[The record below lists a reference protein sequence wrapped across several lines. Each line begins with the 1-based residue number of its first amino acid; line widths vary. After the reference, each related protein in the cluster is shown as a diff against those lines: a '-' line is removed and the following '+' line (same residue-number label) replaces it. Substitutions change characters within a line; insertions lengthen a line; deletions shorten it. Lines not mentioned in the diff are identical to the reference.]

1 MEVTSDTGTVNML
14 IAAKARTWIASLTA
28 ATLVSACGG
37 GGSAAGGSVDVRLT
51 DMPVDHADQ
60 VVISVS
66 GVAFKPAGS
75 APEVVED
82 FTPRSID
89 LLQYQNGETAILL
102 QDTPMAAGR
111 YQWLRLIID
120 TEPNVRDS
128 YIVIDGQE
136 CELNV
141 PSGAE
146 TGLKMHRPID
156 VPADGNLALTVDFD
170 LHKSIHAP
178 PGQASGACATGYA
191 LRPTLRLVNDA
202 DVGAIDGT
210 VSFESG
216 SVPVDCTPKVYLFEG
231 TVIPDDEEDTTAASP
246 DVDSFAVVN
255 VDIPDGSTTGT
266 YRAAFIPAGS
276 YTAAFTCDEDT
287 DADETLGFVTPE
299 GLPVAVQNNLI
310 STVDFTVP
318 SAP

>member
-1 MEVTSDTGTVNML
+1 ML
-14 IAAKARTWIASLTA
+14 ILARSSTLLIALAAA
-28 ATLVSACGG
+28 ALLGACSG
-37 GGSAAGGSVDVRLT
+37 GGSPQGGRVTVGLT
-51 DMPVDHADQ
+51 DMPIDHADQ

-66 GVAFKPAGS
+66 GVAFKPEGS

-89 LLQYQNGETAILL
+89 LMQYQNGQTAILL
-102 QDTPMAAGR
+102 HNMPMPAGR
-111 YQWLRLIID
+111 YQWLRLIVD
-120 TEPNVRDS
+120 TMPNVRDS

-146 TGLKMHRPID
+146 SGLKMHRPID
-156 VPADGNLALTVDFD
+156 VPADGSLALTVDFD
-170 LHKSIHAP
+170 LHQSIHAP

-202 DVGAIDGT
+202 NVGAIDGT
-210 VSFESG
+210 VTFEAG
-216 SVPVDCTPKVYLFEG
+216 AVPPECKPNVYLYE
-231 TVIPDDEEDTTAASP
+231 TAVTPDDSEEETAVSP
-246 DVDSFAVVN
+246 DIDPYAVLS
-255 VDIPDGSTTGT
+255 VDIPEGSSTGT
-266 YRAAFIPAGS
+266 YQAAFIPAGD

-287 DADETLGFVTPE
+287 DEDELLAFVPPE
-299 GLPVAVQNNLI
+299 GVLVTVQNNLI

-318 SAP
+318 APP

>member
-1 MEVTSDTGTVNML
+1 ML
-14 IAAKARTWIASLTA
+14 IPASRWKSIASLA
-28 ATLVSACGG
+28 AAALVSACGG
-37 GGSAAGGSVDVRLT
+37 GSSPATGRLT
-51 DMPVDHADQ
+51 VSLTDAPVDNADQ

-66 GVAFKPAGS
+66 GVAFKPGGS
-75 APEVVED
+75 APELVED

-89 LLQYQNGETAILL
+89 LLQYQNGQTAILL
-102 QDTPMAAGR
+102 QDTPMDPGR
-111 YQWLRLIID
+111 YQWLRLIIN

-128 YIVIDGQE
+128 YIVVDGQG

-156 VPADGNLALTVDFD
+156 VPAGGSLALTVDFD
-170 LHKSIHAP
+170 LHQSIHAP
-178 PGQASGACATGYA
+178 PGQASGACTTGYV

-202 DVGAIDGT
+202 NVGAIDGT

-216 SVPVDCTPKVYLFEG
+216 AVPLECTPNVYLYEG
-231 TVIPDDEEDTTAASP
+231 TVTLDDIEDATAVSP
-246 DVDSFAVVN
+246 EVDPLAVVH

-266 YRAAFIPAGS
+266 YRAAFIPAGN

-287 DADETLGFVTPE
+287 SADETLAFAPPDGVPVT
-299 GLPVAVQNNLI
+299 VQNNLI
-310 STVDFTVP
+310 FTVDFTVP
-318 SAP
+318 AGP

>member
-1 MEVTSDTGTVNML
+1 MSILARCRPIWAALAAGVLTAACSGSSGPSDTG
-14 IAAKARTWIASLTA
+14 R
-28 ATLVSACGG
+28 VSV
-37 GGSAAGGSVDVRLT
+37 SLT

-60 VVISVS
+60 VVIAVS
-66 GVAFKPAGS
+66 GVAFKPEGS
-75 APEVVED
+75 SPEQVVD

-89 LLQYQNGETAILL
+89 LLQYQNGETAVLL
-102 QDTPMAAGR
+102 QNTPMEAGR
-111 YQWLRLIID
+111 YQWLRLILD

-156 VPADGNLALTVDFD
+156 VPAGGSLALTVDFD
-170 LHKSIHAP
+170 LHKSIHSP
-178 PGQASGACATGYA
+178 PGQASGACARGYV

-210 VSFESG
+210 VSFASG
-216 SVPVDCTPKVYLFEG
+216 TVPTECRPNVYLYEG
-231 TVIPDDEEDTTAASP
+231 AVQPDDSEDETAASP
-246 DVDSFAVVN
+246 DIDPFAVVS
-255 VDIPDGSTTGT
+255 VDIPEGSPTGT
-266 YRAAFIPAGS
+266 YQAAFIPAGS

-287 DADETLGFVTPE
+287 EADELLEFVPPE
-299 GLPVAVQNNLI
+299 GVPVDVQNNLI
-310 STVDFTVP
+310 STVDFEVP
-318 SAP
+318 AESP

>member
-1 MEVTSDTGTVNML
+1 ML
-14 IAAKARTWIASLTA
+14 IPEKGRTRVVALAAAV
-28 ATLVSACGG
+28 LVSACGG
-37 GGSAAGGSVDVRLT
+37 GSSSDTGRVTVSLT

-66 GVAFKPAGS
+66 GVAFKPEGS
-75 APEVVED
+75 PPERVAD
-82 FTPRSID
+82 FAARSID
-89 LLQYQNGETAILL
+89 LLQYQNGQTAVLL
-102 QDTPMAAGR
+102 QDTPMGAGR

-146 TGLKMHRPID
+146 TGLKLHRPID
-156 VPADGNLALTVDFD
+156 VPASGSLALTVDFD

-178 PGQASGACATGYA
+178 PGQASGACASGYA

-202 DVGAIDGT
+202 EVGAIDGT
-210 VSFESG
+210 VTFESG
-216 SVPVDCTPKVYLFEG
+216 SVPVDCKPNVYVYEEAV
-231 TVIPDDEEDTTAASP
+231 TPDDSEEATAISP
-246 DVDSFAVVN
+246 DIDPFVVVS
-255 VDIPDGSTTGT
+255 VDIPEGSITGS
-266 YRAAFIPAGS
+266 YRAAFVPAGN

-287 DADETLGFVTPE
+287 EEDELLAFVPPE
-299 GLPVAVQNNLI
+299 GLLVTVQNNLI
-310 STVDFTVP
+310 STIDFTVP
-318 SAP
+318 SPPP

>member
-1 MEVTSDTGTVNML
+1 ML
-14 IAAKARTWIASLTA
+14 IPGKRWKLIASLA
-28 ATLVSACGG
+28 AAAVISACGG
-37 GGSAAGGSVDVRLT
+37 GGSPAAGRVDVSLT
-51 DMPVDHADQ
+51 DMPVDNADQ

-75 APEVVED
+75 APELVED

-89 LLQYQNGETAILL
+89 LLQYQNGQTAILL
-102 QDTPMAAGR
+102 QDTPMDAGR

-156 VPADGNLALTVDFD
+156 VPAGGSLALTVDFD

-178 PGQASGACATGYA
+178 PGQASGACTTGYV

-216 SVPVDCTPKVYLFEG
+216 AVPLDCKPNVYLHEG
-231 TVIPDDEEDTTAASP
+231 TVTPDDIEDTTAASP
-246 DVDSFAVVN
+246 DIDPFAVVS
-255 VDIPDGSTTGT
+255 VDIPKGSTTGT

-287 DADETLGFVTPE
+287 SADETLAFVPPE
-299 GLPVAVQNNLI
+299 GVPVTVQNNLI
-310 STVDFTVP
+310 STVDFAVP
-318 SAP
+318 AGP

>member
-1 MEVTSDTGTVNML
+1 ML
-14 IAAKARTWIASLTA
+14 IPAKGRILIASLA
-28 ATLVSACGG
+28 AAALVNACGG
-37 GGSAAGGSVDVRLT
+37 GGSPSTGSVDVGLT
-51 DMPVDHADQ
+51 DMPVDNADQ

-75 APEVVED
+75 GPELVED

-89 LLQYQNGETAILL
+89 LLQFQNGQTAILL
-102 QDTPMAAGR
+102 QDTPMNAGR
-111 YQWLRLIID
+111 YQWLRLIVD

-146 TGLKMHRPID
+146 TGLKMNRPID
-156 VPADGNLALTVDFD
+156 VPAGGSLALTVDFD
-170 LHKSIHAP
+170 LHKSVHAP
-178 PGQASGACATGYA
+178 PGQASDACTTGYV

-202 DVGAIDGT
+202 EVGAIDGT
-210 VSFESG
+210 VSFEAG
-216 SVPVDCTPKVYLFEG
+216 VVPLECKPNVYLFEG
-231 TVIPDDEEDTTAASP
+231 TVTPDDDEVTTAASP
-246 DVDSFAVVN
+246 DVDSLAVVS

-266 YRAAFIPAGS
+266 YRAAFIPAGE

-287 DADETLGFVTPE
+287 DADEALAFVPPD
-299 GLPVAVQNNLI
+299 GVPVTVQNNLI
-310 STVDFTVP
+310 STVDFSVP
-318 SAP
+318 AGP